1 MSLLLPTVRLFYERM
16 LDPFNVT
23 FDGYNKLI
31 IINEGV
37 TSISIKTDV
46 YSTWKRWMIERK
58 NAGWTQAISTVG
70 GQSLP
75 GGGFLGDTYFLEN
88 GWKIKLTG
96 TVEITGNIFT
106 ADATSPFVT
115 AEGIQIARS
124 TVSQLVQ
131 TTVPD
136 DYSQNISNVVWQNQP
151 DNSAT
156 IAQAVWQEPT
166 ASHGSPNTTM
176 GYHLTK
182 NVLTTKRFISLS

>member
-1 MSLLLPTVRLFYERM
+1 MFTPELMLFYERFI
-16 LDPFNVT
+16 DPFKVT
-23 FDGYNKLI
+23 FDGLNKLI
-31 IINEGV
+31 IINDGQTV
-37 TSISIKTDV
+37 INIKNDI

-58 NAGWTQAISTVG
+58 NAQWTQAMSTVG
-70 GQSLP
+70 GQPLP

-96 TVEITGNIFT
+96 SVEITGNIFT
-106 ADATSPFVT
+106 ADATSPFIT
-115 AEGIQIARS
+115 AEGIQIATS

-156 IAQAVWQEPT
+156 IAQAVWEEPT
-166 ASHGSPNTTM
+166 ANHGSPNTTM

-182 NVLTTKRFISLS
+182 NVLTTKRFIALS